1 MKKNKKTAP
10 PLKDSLDRLD
20 SFLVRHSRHFLW
32 PSLFLALLFSFL
44 VMDMKISMGG
54 DDATYIVKSWDFIHH
69 FRYPSFQGPLY
80 PVVLS
85 PFILIF
91 GIRIFLLKMLSFIF
105 LTGFIFFFYKSYHRH
120 VPSVLL
126 LPVVIMI
133 SVCGAFLFYG
143 SQIYSEA
150 FFMFLQI
157 LLFYFF
163 FRYFISDEVQKL
175 RLSTGYKYYLV
186 VALLLLLSAL
196 GRSIGYAAIVA
207 VILYFVVTRQWKPML
222 WMALSFVLL
231 SLTFGALKLLL
242 WHETGFQIQSQTQN
256 LLLKNWY
263 NPAYGME
270 TAGGFLK
277 RILENSN
284 LYISQDFYGFLGL
297 RSDNAPVSPVL
308 TVLTYIL
315 FGLAFFWAWR
325 KNRYLLFTGIYLVV
339 MVGVTFILL
348 QSMWHQ
354 YRMVVIYFPM
364 MMLFLLSG
372 LYYLFKIQALKRL
385 RFLLII
391 LMLLMTVTTF
401 IKTTKMAQL
410 NNPSL
415 KAYLTGD
422 DLYGYT
428 PDYVNYIRMSR
439 WAAKQVPEDQIIA
452 ARKSSISFV
461 YTNGRQFEPIY
472 TIPATE
478 ADDYVKKMNRL
489 QQHYIVADVTE
500 LQKVDYFKPYGINL
514 WPYTDALL
522 TGLEYDQSGL
532 GKNTF
537 NYCVFILPDTLEQIM
552 VPILKERGVAFDT
565 DMNTCISRLR
575 DQGKGFVIYEPDVL
589 VASLRNRNISY
600 LILASLRRTPT
611 AKTNLTINTIERY
624 VNIIQIKYPGLF
636 TKVMQYGKNEEE
648 PALLVKINYDRM

>member
-1 MKKNKKTAP
+1 
-10 PLKDSLDRLD
+10 
-20 SFLVRHSRHFLW
+20 
-32 PSLFLALLFSFL
+32 
-44 VMDMKISMGG
+44 MKISLGG

-105 LTGFIFFFYKSYHRH
+105 LMGFIFFFYKSYHRR
-120 VPSVLL
+120 VPSVMLV
-126 LPVVIMI
+126 PVVIMI
-133 SVCGAFLFYG
+133 SVCGFLLYYG
-143 SQIYSEA
+143 TQIYSET

-157 LLFYFF
+157 LLIYFF

-175 RLSTGYKYYLV
+175 RLSAGYKYYLV
-186 VALLLLLSAL
+186 VALFLFLSAL
-196 GRSIGYAAIVA
+196 ARSIGYAAIVA
-207 VILYFVVTRQWKPML
+207 VMLYFILTRQWKPL
-222 WMALSFVLL
+222 LLIALGLVLL
-231 SLTFGALKLLL
+231 SLAFGALKTLL
-242 WHETGFQIQSQTQN
+242 WHETGLQIQSQTQN

-297 RSDNAPVSPVL
+297 RGVNAPVSPVL
-308 TVLTYIL
+308 TVLAYIL

-325 KNRYLLFTGIYLVV
+325 KNRYLLFTGIYLAV
-339 MVGVTFILL
+339 MTGATFILL

-354 YRMVVIYFPM
+354 YRMVIIYFPM
-364 MMLFLLSG
+364 MLLFLLSG
-372 LYYLFKIQALKRL
+372 LYYLLKIQALKHL

-391 LMLLMTVTTF
+391 LMSLMTVTTF
-401 IKTTKMAQL
+401 IMTTKMAQL
-410 NNPSL
+410 NNPAL

-428 PDYVNYIRMSR
+428 PDYVNYIRMSQ
-439 WAAKQVPEDQIIA
+439 WAAKQVPEDQVIA

-472 TIPATE
+472 SIPTTE
-478 ADDYVKKMNRL
+478 VDDYVKKMNGL
-489 QQHYIVADVTE
+489 QQHYIVADVTD

-514 WPYTDALL
+514 WPHIDAWL

-532 GKNTF
+532 GKHTF
-537 NYCVFILPDTLEQIM
+537 NYYVFILPDTLEQKI
-552 VPILKERGVAFDT
+552 VSIFNDRGVAFDT
-565 DMNTCISRLR
+565 DINACISRLG
-575 DQGKGFVIYEPDVL
+575 DQGEGFVIYEPDVL
-589 VASLRNRNISY
+589 VASLRDRNISY
-600 LILASLRRTPT
+600 LIMASLRRNP
-611 AKTNLTINTIERY
+611 ARKTNITINTIERY
-624 VNIIQIKYPGLF
+624 VRIIQIKYPVLF
-636 TKVMQYGKNEEE
+636 TKVMQYGKNDEE
-648 PALLVKINYDRM
+648 PALLLKINYDRM